1 MRKKITE
8 QVATT
13 DPAKLYKTE
22 IATMD
27 SHPVLAKVIKPRD
40 IKQVY
45 PYDNTNMAVSY

>member
-1 MRKKITE
+1 ME

-22 IATMD
+22 IAALNC
-27 SHPVLAKVIKPRD
+27 HPALAMVIKPGD

-45 PYDNTNMAVSY
+45 QYDNTNINTYIYML